1 MEKLLIINTRSDYA
15 RRLITLLSNDFT
27 LKIAKN
33 ASELQEIFK
42 KEYFDAVICGEEVQ
56 GFSKI
61 DEFLSF
67 IQSQNVASPIVFFV
81 PSISYQESLD
91 FIKLGAHDFI
101 STAVRDEELIWALKK
116 IILRYKNLLS
126 YLPGKSERAGNQGG
140 EYSFANI
147 IAKSKVMLSIFDTI
161 KKISDYKTTILI
173 SGESGTGKELIA
185 RAIHYSSSRKD
196 QPFITINCG
205 AIPENLL
212 ESELFGHVKGSFTG
226 AHRTKKGLFEEANNG
241 TLFLDEV
248 GELPLLLQVKILR
261 ALQEEEIRRIG
272 DNSSIKVNVR
282 IIAASLKD
290 LHEEVERGGFREDL
304 FYRLNVLPIPLPPL
318 RDRPE
323 DIETLVLFFIQ
334 KFNNKLNMQIS
345 GITPEALEIL
355 MKHTWP
361 GNVRELENTIE
372 RAMVLTTSNKIKLE
386 NIPDT
391 IRDRRRS
398 SKITTSFDELS
409 IKKATKN
416 IEVELIK
423 KALAK
428 TQGNRTQAAKIL
440 EISHRALIYKIQD
453 YKLENFEG

>member
-15 RRLITLLSNDFT
+15 RRLITLLSNDFA
-27 LKIAKN
+27 LKIAQN
-33 ASELQEIFK
+33 ANELQEIFK

-185 RAIHYSSSRKD
+185 RAIHYSSLRKD

-212 ESELFGHVKGSFTG
+212 ESELFGHVK
-226 AHRTKKGLFEEANNG
+226 
-241 TLFLDEV
+241 
-248 GELPLLLQVKILR
+248 
-261 ALQEEEIRRIG
+261 
-272 DNSSIKVNVR
+272 
-282 IIAASLKD
+282 
-290 LHEEVERGGFREDL
+290 
-304 FYRLNVLPIPLPPL
+304 
-318 RDRPE
+318 
-323 DIETLVLFFIQ
+323 
-334 KFNNKLNMQIS
+334 
-345 GITPEALEIL
+345 
-355 MKHTWP
+355 
-361 GNVRELENTIE
+361 
-372 RAMVLTTSNKIKLE
+372 
-386 NIPDT
+386 
-391 IRDRRRS
+391 
-398 SKITTSFDELS
+398 
-409 IKKATKN
+409 
-416 IEVELIK
+416 
-423 KALAK
+423 
-428 TQGNRTQAAKIL
+428 
-440 EISHRALIYKIQD
+440 
-453 YKLENFEG
+453 